1 VKFSRKTSLLM
12 AHESSAMA
20 DIIFLLLIFFLLSS
34 SFVMQVGTKVSL
46 PRESRPSPLDPQNL
60 VITLEKNGEVFLDT
74 ERVTLTELEGR
85 LGELLAENPER
96 AVVVRGDEAISLGVT
111 VEVLDLA
118 KRMGATR
125 VAIATRPQTATG

>member
-1 VKFSRKTSLLM
+1 M

-46 PRESRPSPLDPQNL
+46 PREARPSPLDPKHM
-60 VITLEKNGEVFLDT
+60 VITLEKSGEMFLDT

-85 LGELLAENPER
+85 LGEALAEDPER

-125 VAIATRPQTATG
+125 VAIATRPRTATG

>member
-1 VKFSRKTSLLM
+1 M

-46 PRESRPSPLDPQNL
+46 PRESRPSPLDPKHM
-60 VITLEKNGEVFLDT
+60 VITLEKSGEMFLDT

-85 LGELLAENPER
+85 LGEALAEDPER

-125 VAIATRPQTATG
+125 VAIATRPRTATG